1 MEPQKT
7 PNSQAILRKTNLE
20 ASCPPPISNCTSKPQ
35 SLKQYGT
42 RTKKKTYRSMEQNR
56 ELRNEPPLH
65 GQHVNK
71 GDKNKQWGND
81 SLFNKWF

>member
-1 MEPQKT
+1 MV
-7 PNSQAILRKTNLE
+7 LE
-20 ASCPPPISNCTSKPQ
+20 Q
-35 SLKQYGT
+35 
-42 RTKKKTYRSMEQNR
+42 KKTYRSMEQNR